1 MFLKFT
7 TQNQKLKQLF
17 GYILVLV
24 VLVNP
29 LVDGIVFVSFKANQA
44 QIAATQCENRDR
56 PELACKGKCV
66 LMKKLEK
73 QARDE
78 EKEFPQSE
86 TYKLILF
93 ASIVQKQQV
102 IQSYTE
108 QLNYCFIAPLF
119 NDPFLGKLTPPP
131 EFLIG

>member
-1 MFLKFT
+1 M
-7 TQNQKLKQLF
+7 
-17 GYILVLV
+17 LV

-29 LVDGIVFVSFKANQA
+29 LVDGIVFVSFKANQV

-86 TYKLILF
+86 TYKLIFF
-93 ASIVQKQQV
+93 ASLVQKQQV
-102 IQSYTE
+102 IQSHVE
-108 QLNYCFIAPLF
+108 QLNYCFFAPLF
-119 NDPFLGKLTPPP
+119 NDPFLGKLTQPP
-131 EFLIG
+131 EIFIG

>member
-1 MFLKFT
+1 MVLNFT
-7 TQNQKLKQLF
+7 AQNQKLKQLF

-29 LVDGIVFVSFKANQA
+29 LMDGVVFVSFKANQA
-44 QIAATQCENRDR
+44 QIVATQCENRDR

-73 QARDE
+73 QTRDE

-93 ASIVQKQQV
+93 ASLVQKQQA
-102 IQSYTE
+102 IQSSQE
-108 QLNYCFIAPLF
+108 QLNYCFVASLF
-119 NDPFLGKLTPPP
+119 NDPFLGKLIQPP
-131 EFLIG
+131 ELFIG